1 MAEFSNKNLEN
12 YFYMEQFRKAIVQT
26 MAVFSGLKVAI
37 GKNDNDTSDV
47 NFITVPIKYGSA
59 DRVVAA
65 IKAEN
70 TQNTAIRVPILA
82 LKVSNIDL
90 ADGDRKGTNQRI
102 KTKFLPY
109 GGKMPDDMVI
119 AEMLNPYPYRMVSEL
134 SIITSN
140 THQHFQI
147 LEQILMLF
155 DPTLQIQ
162 TSDDP
167 LDHTKIKNLKLESI
181 AFDEN
186 YPSGTDRRLIVTNI
200 TLEVII
206 YLTAPV
212 QFRKDYIKSIILR
225 LSAISGSGTAYDAV
239 TELNDES
246 GETLIDIDDLN
257 IPES

>member
-1 MAEFSNKNLEN
+1 
-12 YFYMEQFRKAIVQT
+12 MEQFRKAIVQT

-37 GKNDNDTSDV
+37 GKNDNDTGDI
-47 NFITVPIKYGSA
+47 NYINVPIKYGSA

-70 TQNTAIRVPILA
+70 TQNAAIRVPMLA
-82 LKVSNIDL
+82 LKVTNIDL
-90 ADGDRKGTNQRI
+90 AEGERKGTNQKI
-102 KTKFLPY
+102 KTKYLPF
-109 GGKMPDDMVI
+109 GGKMPDDLVI
-119 AEMLNPYPYRMVSEL
+119 AEMLVPYPYRMVCEL
-134 SIITSN
+134 AILASN
-140 THQHFQI
+140 THQHFQM

-181 AFDEN
+181 GFDEN
-186 YPSGTDRRLIVTNI
+186 YPSGTERRLIVTNI
-200 TLEVII
+200 TIEVII

-212 QFRKDYIKSIILR
+212 QFRKDYIKSVVLR
-225 LSAISGSGTAYDAV
+225 MNSISDSGTAYEAV
-239 TELNDES
+239 SALNNET
-246 GETLIDIDDLN
+246 GEKIIDIEDLD

>member
-1 MAEFSNKNLEN
+1 MTEFTNKNLKN
-12 YFYMEQFRKAIVQT
+12 YFYLEQFRKAIIQT

-37 GKNDNDTSDV
+37 GKNDNDTSDI
-47 NFITVPIKYGSA
+47 NYISVPIKYGSS

-70 TQNTAIRVPILA
+70 TQNTALRVPIMA
-82 LKVSNIDL
+82 LRATSIDM
-90 ADGDRKGTNQRI
+90 AEGERKGTNQII

-109 GGKMPDDMVI
+109 GGKMPDDLVI
-119 AEMLNPYPYRMVSEL
+119 AEMLVPYPYRLVFEL

-140 THQHFQI
+140 NHQHFQI

-167 LDHTKIKNLKLESI
+167 LDHTKIKNLRLESI
-181 AFDEN
+181 QFDEN
-186 YPSGTDRRLIVTNI
+186 YPSGTERRLIVTNLTI
-200 TLEVII
+200 EVII

-212 QFRKDYIKSIILR
+212 SFKKDYIKSVILR
-225 LSAISGSGTAYDAV
+225 LNAITNSGTSYEAV
-239 TELNDES
+239 SELNNET
-246 GETLIDIDDLN
+246 GETLIDIEDLD